1 MKNRIM
7 AVFLAFTVLLGSLSI
22 TKRAH
27 GIAAVSWIITIGI
40 AAWECLD
47 IMIKG
52 EEPAIIDAIRTLIEE
67 GVDALTN
74 PDSHFQQTY
83 GAFWK
88 DYGES
93 WGQVNVK
100 LTEWYENGDLP
111 FKNGGFELAYS
122 QFNELFNLVV
132 NYVSNIGA
140 NFTTPYSY
148 FGFEYTPGFMLSV
161 KELPT
166 TDIYS
171 LSEVGQSY
179 ALCFYDDNKAIFSDN
194 FAVLKES
201 YSSPVRLMFSGRYLY
216 NNYSYNSNDAG
227 ISIFDDAYDRV
238 KAHFGY
244 PSLSEFYFTW
254 VPVGSTQEF
263 SIACPAYGCF
273 VFENGE
279 MKYSN
284 ISSVDISGCQPII
297 ISTTGDYG
305 AFLQSITALTVSEP
319 VAAELDDLSN
329 VLPVDDSPVLSI
341 PTSPDLSIPIPE
353 QVSVSVPGA
362 KDIPLSEYMD
372 PLITD
377 IKAPSGLANKFPFCI
392 PFDFIRFLGVLAADP
407 IPPVFHIPI
416 STHPANLQ
424 GFVDN
429 ETIGDFVAPDD
440 PMFEINEEIVIDFAH
455 IPLVQAVC
463 YTIFL
468 VGFVL
473 LLIKLTPK
481 LIQH

>member
-1 MKNRIM
+1 MKNRII

-27 GIAAVSWIITIGI
+27 GIAAVGWIITIGI

-111 FKNGGFELAYS
+111 FKNGGFELTYS
-122 QFNELFNLVV
+122 QFKELYNITYS
-132 NYVSNIGA
+132 YVPNIGVE
-140 NFTTPYSY
+140 FTTPYNY
-148 FGFEYTPGFMLSV
+148 FAFSYTPGSYLTATS
-161 KELPT
+161 LPVN
-166 TDIYS
+166 DIYFKS
-171 LSEVGQSY
+171 SSGQSY
-179 ALCFYDDNKAIFSDN
+179 ALIYYNEQRVVFVDQFFNFRESDLRFYGSGSLLYSTFDKSNNGLQFSNLSDKDIDHTKHSFGYSSLSTFIFSWFPLN
-194 FAVLKES
+194 
-201 YSSPVRLMFSGRYLY
+201 SSDRFERSSSSSFCFVYEDGTLTYQP
-216 NNYSYNSNDAG
+216 
-227 ISIFDDAYDRV
+227 IS
-238 KAHFGY
+238 
-244 PSLSEFYFTW
+244 SLDLTGFNTAIVSS
-254 VPVGSTQEF
+254 VGS
-263 SIACPAYGCF
+263 YG
-273 VFENGE
+273 
-279 MKYSN
+279 
-284 ISSVDISGCQPII
+284 
-297 ISTTGDYG
+297 T
-305 AFLQSITALTVSEP
+305 FLQSITSATSIDPVS
-319 VAAELDDLSN
+319 AELDDLSS
-329 VLPVDDSPVLSI
+329 VLPVDESPVLSI
-341 PTSPDLSIPIPE
+341 PTSPDLSISIPD

-377 IKAPSGLANKFPFCI
+377 IKVPSGLANKFPFCI

-407 IPPVFHIPI
+407 IPPVFRIPI
-416 STHPANLQ
+416 STHPVNLE
-424 GFVDN
+424 GFAEN
-429 ETIGDFVAPDD
+429 ETIGDFLSQDD

-455 IPLVQAVC
+455 IPLVQALC

-468 VGFVL
+468 VAFVIM
-473 LLIKLTPK
+473 LIKVTPK